1 MGTIRYFGGIEML
14 EHIKREMRYIR
25 GKQYSSKT
33 TITIDGKEYTENE
46 LCVGG
51 ESTIYPESI
60 DEQLQEL
67 IPDIDIEF
75 ITEFVND
82 VENVKTSD
90 DFEDTQKTWDALVR
104 VQGLIDKISNNDDIN
119 KFDKLYRILV
129 KAHDTIFSNG
139 GDICEEYTAKDNCEK
154 CPFNNDRECGLSSTL
169 AALKSLQDACAE
181 KGMKK

>member
-1 MGTIRYFGGIEML
+1 ML
-14 EHIKREMRYIR
+14 EHIKREMSYIR

-67 IPDIDIEF
+67 IPDVDIEF

-104 VQGLIDKISNNDDIN
+104 VQELIDKISNDSDTN
-119 KFDKLYRILV
+119 KFDRLYRILV

-139 GDICEEYTAKDNCEK
+139 GDICEEYTVKPDRKK
-154 CPFNNDRECGLSSTL
+154 CPLYKDGKCMLNSTL
-169 AALKSLQDACAE
+169 TALNSLRDACIA
-181 KGMKK
+181 KR